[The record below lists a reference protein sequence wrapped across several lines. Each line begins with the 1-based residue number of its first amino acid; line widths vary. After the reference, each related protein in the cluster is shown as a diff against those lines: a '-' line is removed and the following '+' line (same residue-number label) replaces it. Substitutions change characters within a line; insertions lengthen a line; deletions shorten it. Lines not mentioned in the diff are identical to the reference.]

1 MLKTTVLSKMIIGE
15 LTKEGERLY
24 YVMHNVNAQR

>member
-15 LTKEGERLY
+15 LTKEGGEIILCY
-24 YVMHNVNAQR
+24 AQR